1 MSPIKKT
8 RDNSKRT
15 FAVIV
20 GVIIFFLVLNMLGWV
35 PVADI
40 GRDISRPISTSLTKL
55 GQRLGN
61 IASELGSVGTL
72 NDAKRSLEQQNA
84 QLKEELAGLRELEAE
99 NTELRRELNYP
110 AKNQRALLG
119 ADVIGY
125 QPDNV
130 RQLLQINRGSDD
142 GVKVGQ
148 VVVSEGN
155 LIGKIQRVSAH
166 SASVLLVND
175 ANFRVLVT
183 DQNTRAPGIAVGQI
197 GSSVNMER
205 IPRDKSVNKGD
216 TIISSGL
223 DGEFPSGLV
232 VGEVT
237 SVKKPGQSIFNVAQ
251 LKLPFEPTQLK
262 LVRIIISN

>member
-8 RDNSKRT
+8 QNNSKRT

-20 GVIIFFLVLNMLGWV
+20 GVLIFFLVLNLLGWV

-40 GRDISRPISTSLTKL
+40 GRDLARPLSSTITKF
-55 GQRLGN
+55 GRRVGN
-61 IASELGSVGTL
+61 IAHEVGNIGTL
-72 NDAKRSLEQQNA
+72 NDTNQNLQQQNA
-84 QLKEELAGLRELEAE
+84 QLKEELAKLRELEAE

-110 AKNQRALLG
+110 AKNSRALIG

-130 RQLLQINRGSDD
+130 RQLLQINRGSDN
-142 GVKVGQ
+142 GVKKDQ

-155 LIGKIQRVSAH
+155 LIGRIQSVSAR

-175 ANFRVLVT
+175 ANFRVLVI
-183 DQNTRAPGIAVGQI
+183 DQKTRAPGIAEGQI

-205 IPRDKSVNKGD
+205 IPRDKTVNKGD
-216 TIISSGL
+216 IIITSGL
-223 DGEFPSGLV
+223 DGDFPAGLV
-232 VGEVT
+232 VGEV
-237 SVKKPGQSIFNVAQ
+237 SDVKKPGQSIFNVAQ

-262 LVRIIISN
+262 LVRIIIAN